1 MRLHS
6 LTLCSISRHDAGFT
20 DMTLSSHDR
29 LYFPARVVTRDMRST
44 IKPHKPGVVWLT
56 GLSAAGKSTIANIV
70 EFELNRMGA
79 HTIMLDGDH
88 LRFGLNKDLG
98 FEAAD
103 RSENVRRVGEVAKLM
118 TEAGL
123 LAICALISPFRAER
137 HWIRQQFAPGEFIE
151 IFVDTPLETCIERD
165 PKGLYRRALRGEI
178 PNFTGIDQVYEAP
191 LDPELHLLTLEG
203 SAEWLAAQVVDRV
216 RPLFLREEK

>member
-1 MRLHS
+1 
-6 LTLCSISRHDAGFT
+6 
-20 DMTLSSHDR
+20 
-29 LYFPARVVTRDMRST
+29 
-44 IKPHKPGVVWLT
+44 
-56 GLSAAGKSTIANIV
+56 
-70 EFELNRMGA
+70 
-79 HTIMLDGDH
+79 
-88 LRFGLNKDLG
+88 
-98 FEAAD
+98 
-103 RSENVRRVGEVAKLM
+103 M

-123 LAICALISPFRAER
+123 LTICALISPFRAER